1 MLHAGLIAPD
11 TSSLI
16 FGGGGRVLLLLPD
29 VGDNC
34 DMYRM
39 SRGTKL
45 HGEEFFSLEVLI
57 DTRQTERRPMGYGL

>member
-1 MLHAGLIAPD
+1 M
-11 TSSLI
+11 
-16 FGGGGRVLLLLPD
+16 LLLLPD